1 MRNITVRQLR
11 YVDALA
17 RLGHFG
23 KAASDCAVS
32 QPALSVAVREL
43 EDSIG
48 APLFERGPRKV
59 RLSGF
64 GAEFVRRTRAILR
77 DIDELEDMARASR
90 DASMDELRLGVIPT
104 VAPYLLPTILAAL
117 DARWPAL
124 EVKVRE
130 TVTPNLVADLHEGRL
145 DAAILALP
153 VHEAAFDC
161 AEVLT
166 EPFVLVRP
174 TRDAANPVPAPQD
187 LRDERLLLLEECHCF
202 RDQALSFCD
211 MRNSDARDALDGSSL
226 TTIVQMVGAGL
237 GVTLIPAMAVPVE
250 ARLANVSIVA
260 FPEPQPARTLV
271 MVWRKSRPLADRF
284 AAFATTIRDA
294 AENPVDAARFAA

>member
-1 MRNITVRQLR
+1 MRNITIRQLR
-11 YVDALA
+11 YVEALA

-48 APLFERGPRKV
+48 APLFERGPRTV

-77 DIDELEDMARASR
+77 DVDELEDMARASR
-90 DASMDELRLGVIPT
+90 DASMGELRLGVIPT

-117 DARWPAL
+117 EARWPTL
-124 EVKVRE
+124 DVKVRE
-130 TVTPNLVADLHEGRL
+130 TVTPNLVADLHEARL

-153 VHEAAFDC
+153 LHEAAFDC

-174 TRDAANPVPAPQD
+174 AAAAGTPVPAARK
-187 LRDERLLLLEECHCF
+187 LRQERLLLLEEGHCF
-202 RDQALSFCD
+202 RDQALEFCA

-226 TTIVQMVGAGL
+226 TTIVQMVAAGM

-250 ARLANVSIVA
+250 TRLADVSVGR
-260 FPEPQPARTLV
+260 FHDPQPQRTLG
-271 MVWRKSRPLADRF
+271 MVWRKSSPLADRF
-284 AAFATTIRDA
+284 AAIAAAIRDSA
-294 AENPVDAARFAA
+294 KPCDTPR

>member
-11 YVDALA
+11 YVEALA

-32 QPALSVAVREL
+32 QPALSVAVRDL

-48 APLFERGPRKV
+48 APLFERGPRTV

-64 GAEFVRRTRAILR
+64 GAEFVRRARAILR
-77 DIDELEDMARASR
+77 EIDELEDMARASR
-90 DASMDELRLGVIPT
+90 DASMGELRLGVIPT

-117 DARWPAL
+117 EARWPAL
-124 EVKVRE
+124 DVKVRE
-130 TVTPNLVADLHEGRL
+130 TVTPNLVADLHEARL

-153 VHEAAFDC
+153 IHEAAFDC
-161 AEVLT
+161 AEILT
-166 EPFVLVRP
+166 EPFVLVRCASE
-174 TRDAANPVPAPQD
+174 TDKPVPAPVA
-187 LRDERLLLLEECHCF
+187 LRNDRLLLLEEGHCF

-211 MRNSDARDALDGSSL
+211 MRTSDARDALDGSSL
-226 TTIVQMVGAGL
+226 TTIVQMVAAGM

-250 ARLANVSIVA
+250 TRIAHVSVGR
-260 FPEPQPARTLV
+260 FPDPQPARTLG
-271 MVWRKSRPLADRF
+271 MVWRKSSPLAERF
-284 AAFATTIRDA
+284 AAIAGAIRDSA
-294 AENPVDAARFAA
+294 KPVEMPK